1 MRGAPPVAGFPAR
14 GRPVHDPRDT
24 STRPEAPSRMTVLR
38 KGLDLLYLAGGVA
51 GGVALAAIGAII
63 AVQVIGRQFG
73 FQLPGADD
81 LTAFAVAASALLP
94 LAYAFRHG
102 AHIRVDLI
110 IGHVKGA
117 ARFAMETVALVLT
130 AGLCAYLA
138 YAMADLAF
146 DSWQF
151 EDVAQ
156 GTVAWLLWYP
166 QAACAAGCILFA
178 IAIVDDLVVH
188 LSGGTPSYRR
198 AAEASA
204 LSRAGVEL

>member
-1 MRGAPPVAGFPAR
+1 MTALRRGL
-14 GRPVHDPRDT
+14 
-24 STRPEAPSRMTVLR
+24 E
-38 KGLDLLYLAGGVA
+38 LLYLAGGVA
-51 GGVALAAIGAII
+51 GAVALAAIGAII
-63 AVQVIGRQFG
+63 AAQVIGRQFG
-73 FQLPGADD
+73 LVFNGADD
-81 LTAFAVAASALLP
+81 LTAFAVAGSALLP

-110 IGHVKGA
+110 IGHVKGR
-117 ARFAMETVALVLT
+117 ARFVMEAVALALT
-130 AGLCAYLA
+130 TGLSAFLA

-156 GTVAWLLWYP
+156 GTVPWTLWYP
-166 QAACAAGCILFA
+166 QAACAAGCALFA
-178 IAIVDDLVVH
+178 VALFDDLVVH

-204 LSRAGVEL
+204 LQRAAEEL